1 MPCVAGGEEP
11 GDRTVAPVECL
22 RDGAWR
28 VMAQLA
34 VPRHGVAVAADGRVL
49 HVIGGGPKPGLHV
62 SDTHE
67 VFEF

>member
-1 MPCVAGGEEP
+1 
-11 GDRTVAPVECL
+11 
-22 RDGAWR
+22 
-28 VMAQLA
+28 
-34 VPRHGVAVAADGRVL
+34 VAADGRVL